1 VVLILSLDSRSNTL
15 NEDEM
20 NNLMETV
27 AENMPEPQAEA
38 LSQSSPAMTN
48 ISIPKAIKRN
58 LTKDLNIEEMQIPAS
73 NSNSQNQQ
81 EMQEYSTASQKVG
94 EKIRQEFQENLL
106 FVPKITDKKNGKEIY
121 KGIF

>member
-1 VVLILSLDSRSNTL
+1 MLILSLDSRSNTL